1 MEPCPIP
8 PRSPPGG
15 SPATSGDV
23 TTVLTSTASSA
34 LGPAVPERPAGIAA
48 ARPRARKQAQSEV
61 SAHHGRQPISQ
72 YGRAGIGH
80 EKRNTTSRTRRIFA
94 RTVTV
99 GRLRSATTQPRSLA
113 RWRDRPRPGPQS
125 RSVPIANE
133 NRLVI
138 VVGNVVDRDHGNM
151 ADMQTASQHSAVHEA
166 SARSSACAKASSR
179 PARRPNRSG
188 RPRLAPNQPR

>member
-113 RWRDRPRPGPQS
+113 RCRDRPRPGPQS
-125 RSVPIANE
+125 PSVPIANE
-133 NRLVI
+133 NRLVLPDGLGI
-138 VVGNVVDRDHGNM
+138 PP
-151 ADMQTASQHSAVHEA
+151 ASGSAPARAKSCHEPA
-166 SARSSACAKASSR
+166 GSPGCYRAPAGCDNRWLWMLTCGICAISSR
-179 PARRPNRSG
+179 WPRS
-188 RPRLAPNQPR
+188 